1 MSKRG
6 TNPERDA
13 VKEYLQQY
21 HDAKIKKRILEE
33 RHRNLSADLRN
44 PGVASSCKVTP
55 AAKGQAHEGGAV
67 SLVYRIAEVED
78 RIAAQQDAMAS
89 AVLHVMDMID
99 LLPPSSMERTIVEM
113 RHIDCKPWEQ
123 IARAV
128 HMSRSRVFDY
138 YNAALDKLLSCGRT
152 GKLLGDYATSKQ
164 KIKRG

>member
-33 RHRNLSADLRN
+33 RRCALSADLRN
-44 PGVASSCKVTP
+44 PGITSSCRQIPRSK
-55 AAKGQAHEGGAV
+55 AQAHESGAV
-67 SLVYRIAEVED
+67 SLVYRMAEIED
-78 RIAAQQDAMAS
+78 RIVQQQDAMAA

-123 IARAV
+123 IAKAV

-152 GKLLGDYATSKQ
+152 ERLLGDYAAAQRKSE
-164 KIKRG
+164 RR